1 MSPIINHQ
9 AVGYLLAE
17 VAARIEA
24 CRYMCWT
31 AAEIVIVAMIA
42 LSAVVAGY
50 ESIRRLLAPRPI
62 ANLGTNT
69 PVRGHRDLRS
79 SRCGHLKSVSRSG
92 STWSSANSVFPAPGA
107 FSSSRH

>member
-31 AAEIVIVAMIA
+31 AAEIFIVAMIA

-50 ESIRRLLAPRPI
+50 ASIRRLLAPQPI
-62 ANLGTNT
+62 AWAPT
-69 PVRGHRDLRS
+69 PPSAVTVIFGRVVVGCTSKVPLHQVRRALSKLYPLLVKGHFRP
-79 SRCGHLKSVSRSG
+79 SG
-92 STWSSANSVFPAPGA
+92 
-107 FSSSRH
+107 R

>member
-24 CRYMCWT
+24 YRYMCWT
-31 AAEIVIVAMIA
+31 AAEIFIVAMIA

-50 ESIRRLLAPRPI
+50 ESIRPLLAPQPI
-62 ANLGTNT
+62 AWAPTPPSAVTVIFGRAVVGT
-69 PVRGHRDLRS
+69 S
-79 SRCGHLKSVSRSG
+79 KVSRSG
-92 STWSSANSVFPAPGA
+92 STWSSANSVFPTPGA